1 MSRSSWSQAVA
12 VAVPGLLL
20 AGFGVVHP
28 DGLHAGNAQWW
39 VTLHVLLL
47 PMFPLLAAAQ
57 WFLLAPAP
65 RLLRWSGRLATYGYA
80 AFYTGLDAV
89 AGIAAGTVEEA
100 SGGTSPLVGRLF
112 EVGDMLGYV
121 GAWCF
126 LVSSVCIVAGR
137 ARYAG
142 WHVAPGALLLLLAS
156 FSFLDSHLFSPR
168 GVYTM
173 AGIAAGMFLLSRT
186 AVTSSERP

>member
-1 MSRSSWSQAVA
+1 
-12 VAVPGLLL
+12 VAVPGVLL

-39 VTLHVLLL
+39 ATLHILLL
-47 PMFPLLAAAQ
+47 PVFPLLAVAQ
-57 WFLLAPAP
+57 WVLLTPAP
-65 RLLRWSGRLATYGYA
+65 PPLRWCGRLMAYGYA
-80 AFYTGLDAV
+80 VFYTGLDAV

-112 EVGDMLGYV
+112 EVGDTLGYV

-126 LVSSVCIVAGR
+126 LVGGLCVVAGVAPH
-137 ARYAG
+137 AR
-142 WHVAPGALLLLLAS
+142 WRVAPGAVLLVAAS
-156 FSFLDSHLFSPR
+156 VSFLDSHLFSPR

-173 AGIAAGMFLLSRT
+173 AGIAAGMFLLSR
-186 AVTSSERP
+186 AGATSSAR

>member
-1 MSRSSWSQAVA
+1 M
-12 VAVPGLLL
+12 AVPGLLL
-20 AGFGVVHP
+20 AAFGVVHP

-39 VTLHVLLL
+39 ATLHILLL
-47 PMFPLLAAAQ
+47 PVFPLLAAAQ
-57 WFLLAPAP
+57 WVLLAPAP
-65 RLLRWSGRLATYGYA
+65 PLLRWSGRLAAYGYA
-80 AFYTGLDAV
+80 VLYTGLDAV

-126 LVSSVCIVAGR
+126 LVGGVCVVAGMAPR
-137 ARYAG
+137 VG
-142 WHVAPGALLLLLAS
+142 WRVAPGAVLLLLAS
-156 FSFLDSHLFSPR
+156 ASFLDSHLFSPR

-173 AGIAAGMFLLSRT
+173 VGIAAGMFLLSR
-186 AVTSSERP
+186 AGATSPARV